1 MIKYVLLLDIHI
13 SVARGCAFS
22 FSQIFVIYNDL
33 IAEPLIFASTTKG
46 KLDMVLIFFQILVL
60 QEYWD
65 LIESRIP
72 LEYHLSLC

>member
-33 IAEPLIFASTTKG
+33 IAEPLLFASTTKG
-46 KLDMVLIFFQILVL
+46 KLDMVLIFFSNSGP
-60 QEYWD
+60 
-65 LIESRIP
+65 SRI
-72 LEYHLSLC
+72 LGSNRKQNTA